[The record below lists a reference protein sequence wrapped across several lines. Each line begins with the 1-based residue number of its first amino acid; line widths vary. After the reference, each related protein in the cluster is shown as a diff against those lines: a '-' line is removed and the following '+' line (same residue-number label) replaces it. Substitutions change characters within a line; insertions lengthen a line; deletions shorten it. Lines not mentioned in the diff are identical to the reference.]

1 MPHVDTS
8 PRRSLRRS
16 GRSLLLAVTALA
28 AVVAGCR
35 SAPKAPP
42 PPPRDPLLQPDP
54 LVERAA
60 APDTFVVRFETT
72 EGPFSVQFVRSWAPR
87 GADRVYYLVQSGFYD
102 STRFFRVLPRFV
114 AQWGAHGNP
123 AVNRVWESRTI
134 PDDPVKLSNG
144 RGTVTF
150 ATAGPNTRTTQ
161 LFVNLA
167 NNARL
172 DKLGFAPVGRVIEG
186 MIRVDSLYSGYGEG
200 PPRGKGPN
208 QDRLAEQG
216 NIYLQRD
223 FARLDFIQAARVVR
237 ETARA
242 APPRGR

>member
-1 MPHVDTS
+1 MLHVAIP

-16 GRSLLLAVTALA
+16 ARSLLLAATALA

-35 SAPKAPP
+35 SAPKAAPP
-42 PPPRDPLLQPDP
+42 RRDPLLEPDP
-54 LVERAA
+54 VVERAA
-60 APDTFVVRFETT
+60 SPDTFVVRFETT

-102 STRFFRVLPRFV
+102 STRFFRVLPKFV

-123 AVNRVWESRTI
+123 AVNRVWESRTV

-223 FARLDFIQAARVVR
+223 FARLDYIQTARVVR
-237 ETARA
+237 ESTRPA
-242 APPRGR
+242 APRRR